1 MKMNKNLILLIL
13 IINLFIINQLMIKDS
28 ISQWII
34 QEPNTQSYS
43 LHDIHFI
50 NRYTGWV
57 CGEGIIK
64 KTTNGGTNWIQQYS
78 PITDKNLRHIFPVD
92 SNLLYCVG
100 TWEAILKTTNGG
112 NNWEIISDGVL
123 GQGSSYWS
131 CYFLNKDTGWIAGSG
146 WKVLRTYNG
155 CKSFDTIKTY
165 PIATFMNDVH
175 FFNANTGLIAGETG
189 VLIKSTN
196 GGTNWFQVN
205 IPLNGI
211 MSDFR
216 DIAVYNNQYCWVA
229 AATRRIFFSSD
240 YGSNWDSI
248 GYIYIPEQKYFYCI
262 HFASRYTGWVGGE
275 WGIFYKTTNGGYTWM
290 EDNTNNYQ
298 GYIARIQF
306 YDTLVGWHVGGGGKI
321 LHTTTG
327 GDPIM
332 SIKNQNEL
340 IADDFELKQ
349 NYPNPF
355 NSSTIIEFRIHR
367 YGFYNLKIYDLNG
380 KLIKIVLSSSLIPGV
395 YSETIS
401 SENFSSGIYFY
412 VMESNDFKTSRKFV
426 ILK

>member
-1 MKMNKNLILLIL
+1 MKKNKNLILLIL
-13 IINLFIINQLMIKDS
+13 IINILMIKDS

-34 QEPNTQSYS
+34 QEPNTQPFSYQ
-43 LHDIHFI
+43 DINFI

-57 CGEGIIK
+57 CGAGIIK
-64 KTTNGGTNWIQQYS
+64 KTTNGGINWIQQYS
-78 PITDKNLRHIFPVD
+78 PITDKNLRHIFPID

-100 TWEAILKTTNGG
+100 TWEAILKTTNSG

-146 WKVLRTYNG
+146 WKVLRTYDG
-155 CKSFDTIKTY
+155 CKSFDTTNTY

-229 AATRRIFFSSD
+229 GSDKRIFFSTD

-248 GYIYIPEQKYFYCI
+248 GYIHIPAQKYFYCI

-275 WGIFYKTTNGGYTWM
+275 WGIFYKTTNGGFTWM
-290 EDNTNNYQ
+290 VDNTNNYE
-298 GYIARIQF
+298 GYIARIHF
-306 YDTLVGWHVGGGGKI
+306 YDTLIGWHVGGGGKI

-332 SIKNQNEL
+332 NIKNQNEL
-340 IADDFELKQ
+340 LANNFELKQ

-355 NSSTIIEFRIHR
+355 NAMTNIQFQVSSSKFVK
-367 YGFYNLKIYDLNG
+367 LVVYDISGKEVRTLVNG
-380 KLIKIVLSSSLIPGV
+380 KYQPGTYQVSFDAEGLSSGV
-395 YSETIS
+395 YFYKMTAGDFSET
-401 SENFSSGIYFY
+401 
-412 VMESNDFKTSRKFV
+412 KKFV
-426 ILK
+426 LLK

>member
-1 MKMNKNLILLIL
+1 MEMKKNIFLFLLIKIL
-13 IINLFIINQLMIKDS
+13 IFNPVWEKDC
-28 ISQWII
+28 ICQWII
-34 QEPNTQSYS
+34 QEPNTLLYS
-43 LHDIHFI
+43 LHDVHFI

-64 KTTNGGTNWIQQYS
+64 KTTDGGTNWIQQYS
-78 PITDKNLRHIFPVD
+78 PITDKDFRHIFAVD

-112 NNWEIISDGVL
+112 SNWEIISDGVI
-123 GQGSSYWS
+123 GQGSRYFS
-131 CYFLNKDTGWIAGSG
+131 CYFINKDTGWIAGSG

-155 CKSFDTIKTY
+155 CQSFDTIITY
-165 PIATFMNDVH
+165 PIAAFKNDVH
-175 FFNANTGLIAGETG
+175 FFNSNTGLIAGETG

-205 IPLNGI
+205 IPLQGI
-211 MSDFR
+211 MSSFR

-229 AATRRIFFSSD
+229 GADRRIFFSSD

-248 GYIYIPEQKYFYCI
+248 GYIYIPAQKYFYCI

-275 WGIFYKTTNGGYTWM
+275 WGILFKTTNGGYTWM

-298 GYIARIQF
+298 GYISRICF

-340 IADDFELKQ
+340 IADDFILKQ

-355 NSSTIIEFRIHR
+355 NSSTVIEFYIIRF
-367 YGFYNLKIYDLNG
+367 GFYNLKIYDISG
-380 KLIKIVLSSSLIPGV
+380 KLLKVEL
-395 YSETIS
+395 
-401 SENFSSGIYFY
+401 SENLKPGWHRKIISADNFTSGIYFY
-412 VMESNDFKTSRKFV
+412 VMESDY
-426 ILK
+426 LKISKKIVVLK